1 MKNILVFIALVM
13 LAVIDARSQS
23 FEFMDGS
30 ERIFVDV
37 QWLET
42 FDEEQKWSL
51 FSRTRATAEDRENTN
66 LFTGAYLNYT
76 SSSGFGGTIL
86 GRISSLGAGSDVGIH
101 FFKANKKWMAYAL
114 ISTELNSERAYS
126 WFSIVRF
133 TPELNEKWRLYN
145 SMELFSNFNNDGH
158 VASVQRIRSGLKN
171 QSYQFGLAINL
182 SGLGPEYNPTDTNPG
197 IFVRKEF

>member
-1 MKNILVFIALVM
+1 MKSILVFTALVM

-23 FEFMDGS
+23 FEFMGGT

-42 FDEEQKWSL
+42 FDDERKWSL

-76 SSSGFGGTIL
+76 TTSGFGGTIL

-101 FFKANKKWMAYAL
+101 FFKATKEWMVYAL
-114 ISTELNSERAYS
+114 ISTELNAERAYS

-145 SMELFSNFNNDGH
+145 SLELFSNFNKNGH
-158 VASVQRIRSGLKN
+158 VVSVQRIRAGLKN
-171 QSYQFGLAINL
+171 QNYQFGLAINL
-182 SGLGPEYNPTDTNPG
+182 SGLGPEYDPTDANPG